1 MIRTY
6 KYRLFTN
13 KRQREALDFI
23 LWQQR
28 ILYNAAL
35 EQRKTVYEATGEG
48 VSYVE
53 QWAYFRD
60 VRKANP
66 DTFRLVN
73 ATSLQQLLR
82 RVDKAY
88 RAFFRR
94 LKAGE
99 TPGYPRFKG
108 RNRFHSMEY
117 KHGDGAKLYQ
127 NDRGQVR
134 LRIQNVGH
142 VKVKYHRDLPADS
155 RIKHVVIKRSLG
167 NWYVTLMVEFEPL
180 PYPPLTGEGVGIDV
194 GLKSL
199 LAFSDGTLVDNPRW
213 LRNSLKRLRVL
224 NRKLARQKKGG
235 TNWRQT
241 AARIA
246 RLHGKIA
253 NQRRDFWHKM
263 TRQLVNQYDLICIE
277 NLTLGFMTANR
288 NLALSA
294 HDAALGEF
302 RSLLAY
308 KAEEAGRQ
316 VVSVPPQHTS
326 QMCSGCG
333 RLVAKSL
340 SVRVRRCAGCG
351 LELDRDVNA
360 ARNILTLGRSV
371 CDITLALAGVSQEAS
386 RFSGESRHLAPAR

>member
-1 MIRTY
+1 MRH
-6 KYRLFTN
+6 
-13 KRQREALDFI
+13 
-23 LWQQR
+23 
-28 ILYNAAL
+28 
-35 EQRKTVYEATGEG
+35 
-48 VSYVE
+48 
-53 QWAYFRD
+53 
-60 VRKANP
+60 ANP
-66 DTFRLVN
+66 DTFGLVN

-108 RNRFHSMEY
+108 RHRFHSMAY
-117 KHGDGAKLYQ
+117 KHGDGVKLYQ
-127 NDRGQVR
+127 NDRGQMR
-134 LRIQNVGH
+134 LRIQNVGQ

-180 PYPPLTGEGVGIDV
+180 SFPPLTAEAVGIDV
-194 GLKSL
+194 GLNSL
-199 LAFSDGTLVDNPRW
+199 LALSDGTLIDNPRW

-224 NRKLARQKKGG
+224 SRKLARQKQGG
-235 TNWRQT
+235 TNWRKT
-241 AARIA
+241 ATQLA

-253 NQRRDFWHKM
+253 NQRRDFWHKT

-288 NLALSA
+288 HLALSA

-308 KAEEAGRQ
+308 KAEEAGKH
-316 VVSVPPQHTS
+316 VALVPSQYTS
-326 QMCSGCG
+326 QLCSECG
-333 RLVAKSL
+333 TIVAKSL
-340 SVRVRRCAGCG
+340 SVRIHKCAACG
-351 LELDRDVNA
+351 LKLDRDVNA
-360 ARNILTLGRSV
+360 ARNILMLGLSV
-371 CDITLALAGVSQEAS
+371 CDPTLALAGVSQEAP
-386 RFSGESRHLAPAR
+386 H

>member
-6 KYRLFTN
+6 KYRLYTN
-13 KRQREALDFI
+13 KSQRDALDFI

-35 EQRKTVYEATGEG
+35 EQRKTVYEATGKG
-48 VSYVE
+48 VSYVD
-53 QWAYFRD
+53 QWAHFRD
-60 VRKANP
+60 VRNTNP
-66 DTFRLVN
+66 DTFGLVN

-117 KHGDGAKLYQ
+117 KHGDGVKLYQ
-127 NDRGQVR
+127 NDRGQMR

-180 PYPPLTGEGVGIDV
+180 PFPPPTGEAVGIDM

-199 LAFSDGTLVDNPRW
+199 LALSDGTLIDNPRW
-213 LRNSLKRLRVL
+213 LRVSQKRLRVL

-235 TNWRQT
+235 TNWRKT
-241 AARIA
+241 ADQLAG
-246 RLHGKIA
+246 LHSRIA
-253 NQRRDFWHKM
+253 NQRGDFWHKT

-288 NLALSA
+288 RLALSA

-308 KAEEAGRQ
+308 KAEEAGKF
-316 VVSVPPQHTS
+316 VVPVPPQYTS
-326 QMCSGCG
+326 QVCSGCETI
-333 RLVAKSL
+333 VAKSL
-340 SVRVRRCAGCG
+340 RVRMHRCDGCG

-360 ARNILTLGRSV
+360 ARNILALGLSV
-371 CDITLALAGVSQEAS
+371 CDPTSALAGVSQEAP
-386 RFSGESRHLAPAR
+386 H